1 MADQNEVAA
10 MAHNVVADD
19 TTLALL
25 VDLRKMGDTG
35 GQAADLIEW
44 FIDQSAQTGDEYV
57 VRADKDDPVGV
68 IYTGT
73 VMIGAVVRMCP
84 TGRTVPA

>member
-1 MADQNEVAA
+1 MGIESEVAG
-10 MAHNVVADD
+10 MAQNVVADNE
-19 TTLALL
+19 TLTLL

-44 FIDQSAQTGDEYV
+44 FIDQQTGDEYV
-57 VRADKDDPVGV
+57 VRADKTDPVGV

-73 VMIGAVVRMCP
+73 DLIGEVVRLRP
-84 TGRTVPA
+84 TGRKVRT